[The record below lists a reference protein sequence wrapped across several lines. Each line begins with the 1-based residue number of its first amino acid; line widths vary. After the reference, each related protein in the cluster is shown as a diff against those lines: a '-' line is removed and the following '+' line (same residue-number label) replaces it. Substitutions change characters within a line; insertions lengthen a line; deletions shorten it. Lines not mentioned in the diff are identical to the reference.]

1 MALIK
6 RPPVITIMGH
16 VDHGKTSLLDFIRKT
31 RVAAREA
38 GGITQHIGAYQVE
51 FKGEKLTF
59 IDTPGHAA
67 FNKMRQRGSQLT
79 DIVVLVV
86 AADDGVKPQ
95 TVESIRHIKEAGVPV
110 VVAINKIDLPNVFPD
125 MAKAQLAENGILVQG
140 YGGDVDTI
148 ELSAKTGVGVDAL
161 LETIVAMADLNNYQ
175 ADPEAPLKAIVIESA
190 KDHQR
195 GSVASVIVQQ
205 GTLKVRQDIFTETA
219 SGRIKLLSDE
229 NGISLQTVTP
239 GSPAEIIGFE
249 DVPEVGETVCD
260 VNAEYPVVE
269 EPEDVQSGI
278 KAGAFDALDFGA
290 LIEDKPRLKLIIKAD
305 VSGTLEAITQTLD
318 TESTEL
324 LSSGVGQLTEGDVDL
339 AQASDALIIVFHVK
353 VSKQLKQYAKDHG
366 VRLKT
371 YDVIYHLIEDLQ
383 KQMLKLMDSTIDEVI
398 IGEAEVLQVFEMHGE
413 RIAGIRVKTGEIKKH
428 DLLHMKRGDEVLF
441 NPVIKSMMHGKQEI
455 ENVKAKNECGLTF
468 KNRKLDFQAGDI
480 LIAYKIADE

>member
-148 ELSAKTGVGVDAL
+148 ELSAKTGAGVDDL

-229 NGISLQTVTP
+229 NGKSLQTVTP

-260 VNAEYPVVE
+260 VNAEYPVIAE
-269 EPEDVQSGI
+269 SDTTESEI
-278 KAGAFDALDFGA
+278 KAGAFDDLDFGA

-455 ENVKAKNECGLTF
+455 ENIKAKNECGLTF